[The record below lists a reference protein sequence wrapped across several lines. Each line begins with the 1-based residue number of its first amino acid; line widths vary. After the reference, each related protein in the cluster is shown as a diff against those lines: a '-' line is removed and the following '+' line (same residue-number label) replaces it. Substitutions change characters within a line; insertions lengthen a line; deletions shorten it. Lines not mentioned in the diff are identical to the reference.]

1 MKRFLV
7 TFVLSDNGKYHHDDH
22 IGLDIYADNMDDLA
36 MNLDNDID
44 MPDES
49 ISDRII
55 RVVEENIGGLQFD
68 TYTPIAIGEYNEDG
82 QAMIVWEDA
91 EYRFDNESTH

>member
-1 MKRFLV
+1 MKKFSV
-7 TFVLSDNGKYHHDDH
+7 TFVLSDNGKYLHDDH
-22 IGLDIYADNMDDLA
+22 FGLDIYADNMDDLA